1 MKKKFVNIENGQ
13 KVEYEILMQF
23 TSKKTSKKYLIYTN
37 NKKNN
42 DGKLEIFV
50 SNYRMEN
57 NNYFLYPIENQE
69 ELDMCNE
76 ILNDLREKLNN

>member
-1 MKKKFVNIENGQ
+1 MKKRFVNIENGK

-23 TSKKTSKKYLIYTN
+23 TSKKTLKKYLIYTN
-37 NKKNN
+37 NKKNK

-69 ELDMCNE
+69 EIDMCNG
-76 ILNDLREKLNN
+76 ILNDLREKLS

>member
-1 MKKKFVNIENGQ
+1 MKKRFVNIENGK

-23 TSKKTSKKYLIYTN
+23 TSKKTLKKYLIYTN
-37 NKKNN
+37 NKKNK

-69 ELDMCNE
+69 EIDMCNG
-76 ILNDLREKLNN
+76 ILNDLRDKLS

>member
-76 ILNDLREKLNN
+76 ILNDLREKLSN

>member
-1 MKKKFVNIENGQ
+1 MKKRFVNIENGK

-23 TSKKTSKKYLIYTN
+23 TSKKTLKKYLIYTN
-37 NKKNN
+37 NKKNK
-42 DGKLEIFV
+42 DCLLEIFL

-69 ELDMCNE
+69 EIDMCNG
-76 ILNDLREKLNN
+76 ILNDLRDKLS

>member
-1 MKKKFVNIENGQ
+1 MKKRFVNIENGK

-23 TSKKTSKKYLIYTN
+23 TSKKTLKKYLIYTN
-37 NKKNN
+37 NKKNK
-42 DGKLEIFV
+42 DGLLEIFV

-69 ELDMCNE
+69 EIDMCNG
-76 ILNDLREKLNN
+76 ILNDLRDKLS